1 MDRIISEIK
10 NTASKVAKKSGE
22 LVELSKVKL
31 NIGNTKSGLNANFR
45 LLGEMIYFSQK
56 EENEI
61 EHEKINETIQK
72 IDELYEKLAE
82 LEFIEAGLANKKL
95 CPECHKQNDTTATF
109 CSSCGCKF
117 DDAE

>member
-31 NIGNTKSGLNANFR
+31 NIGNTKSGINSNFR
-45 LLGEMIYFSQK
+45 LLGEMIYFSQN

-61 EHEKINETIQK
+61 EHEKITETIQK
-72 IDELYEKLAE
+72 IDDLYEKLAE
-82 LEFIEAGLANKKL
+82 LKIIEAGLANKKL
-95 CPECHKQNDTTATF
+95 CPHCNKQNDADSTF
-109 CSSCGCKF
+109 CSFCGCNF
-117 DDAE
+117 NDAE